1 MANKIK
7 EKLSQNLNFE
17 RKKRKKPIYEMDP
30 NHYSKERFN
39 DALRHVSSNNVLG
52 NI

>member
-7 EKLSQNLNFE
+7 KKLSQNLNFV
-17 RKKRKKPIYEMDP
+17 KKEKPIYEMDP
-30 NHYSKERFN
+30 NHYSIERFN
-39 DALRHVSSNNVLG
+39 DALRHVSSNNVLT